1 MYDLI
6 TEKSNFYPERKG
18 NPILPPNTYT
28 FTKGVITLNQKQL
41 STINEKSWNTAAYEA
56 WTTRHGAPEDY
67 AKKIMED
74 PTREVAHY
82 LPYIQSPKG
91 KRIINLLGSK
101 GNKAV
106 ALALLGSDVTV
117 VDISASNA
125 KYANELADA
134 AGVSI
139 QYVVSDVLN
148 VQLSESF
155 DIVLLELGVLHYF
168 LDLKPLFQKIAT
180 LLKRDGMLILRDY
193 HPVYT
198 KLLGVDHPS
207 FKANGNYFDEE
218 LIEDDVA
225 YSILLTEAQKE
236 SLPKTTIRRWTLGE
250 IITTLAEERFK
261 IEKLVE
267 EHGSH
272 QRWVFPSTAPEGIE
286 ERIPGLYTIIAT
298 ACKKGSLHG

>member
-1 MYDLI
+1 M
-6 TEKSNFYPERKG
+6 
-18 NPILPPNTYT
+18 
-28 FTKGVITLNQKQL
+28 ITLNQKQL
-41 STINEKSWNTAAYEA
+41 SIINEKSWNTAAYEA
-56 WTTRHGAPEDY
+56 WTNRHGAPADY

-91 KRIINLLGSK
+91 KCIINLLGSK

-207 FKANGNYFDEE
+207 FQANGNYFDEE

>member
-1 MYDLI
+1 M
-6 TEKSNFYPERKG
+6 
-18 NPILPPNTYT
+18 
-28 FTKGVITLNQKQL
+28 NQKQL

-56 WTTRHGAPEDY
+56 WTNRHGAPEDY

-74 PTREVAHY
+74 PMREVDHY

-91 KRIINLLGSK
+91 KHIINLLGSK

-139 QYVVSDVLN
+139 HYIVSDVLDVN
-148 VQLSESF
+148 LSKSF

-168 LDLKPLFQKIAT
+168 LDLKPLFTKISQ
-180 LLKRDGMLILRDY
+180 LLKPGGILILRDY
-193 HPVYT
+193 HPIYT

-207 FKANGNYFDEE
+207 FRASGNYFDEE

-250 IITTLAEERFK
+250 IITTLAEEHFK
-261 IEKLVE
+261 IEKLIE
-267 EHGSH
+267 EQGPH
-272 QRWVFPSTAPEGIE
+272 QKWVFPSTAPEGIE
-286 ERIPGLYTIIAT
+286 EQIPGLYTIIAR

>member
-56 WTTRHGAPEDY
+56 WTNRHGAPEDY

-134 AGVSI
+134 ARVSI
-139 QYVVSDVLN
+139 QYVVSDVLH

-207 FKANGNYFDEE
+207 FRASGNYFDEE

>member
-18 NPILPPNTYT
+18 NSIPLPNTYT

-56 WTTRHGAPEDY
+56 WTNRHGAPADY

-74 PTREVAHY
+74 PMREVDHY

-91 KRIINLLGSK
+91 KHIINLLGSK

-106 ALALLGSDVTV
+106 ALALLGADVTV

-125 KYANELADA
+125 KYANELAEA

-139 QYVVSDVLN
+139 EYVVSDVLH

-180 LLKRDGMLILRDY
+180 LLKPDGTLILRDY

-207 FKANGNYFDEE
+207 FRANGNYFDEE

-250 IITTLAEERFK
+250 IITTLAGEHFK

-267 EHGSH
+267 EHGPH

-286 ERIPGLYTIIAT
+286 EFVPGLYTLIAT
-298 ACKKGSLHG
+298 ACKKGPLHG

>member
-1 MYDLI
+1 M
-6 TEKSNFYPERKG
+6 
-18 NPILPPNTYT
+18 
-28 FTKGVITLNQKQL
+28 ITLNQKQL

-56 WTTRHGAPEDY
+56 WTNRHGAPEDY

-91 KRIINLLGSK
+91 KCIINLLGSK

-125 KYANELADA
+125 KYANELAYA

-139 QYVVSDVLN
+139 HYIVSDVLN
-148 VQLSESF
+148 VNLSKSF

-180 LLKRDGMLILRDY
+180 LLKQDGMLILRDY

-207 FKANGNYFDEE
+207 FQANGNYFDEE
-218 LIEDDVA
+218 LIENDVA

-250 IITTLAEERFK
+250 IITTLAEEHFK
-261 IEKLVE
+261 VEKLVE

>member
-6 TEKSNFYPERKG
+6 TEKSNFYTERKG
-18 NPILPPNTYT
+18 NSIPLPNTYT

-56 WTTRHGAPEDY
+56 WTNRHGAPEDY

-101 GNKAV
+101 GNKGV

-207 FKANGNYFDEE
+207 FQANGNYFDEE